1 MDITINEYSAR
12 DKSDVIQMMTSF
24 YEIDGYDFDPEIGE
38 RNISDFTSNE
48 MLGRLYLIQY
58 KKKNIGYIVLSFGF
72 SFEYRGRDAFIDE
85 FYIEEKF
92 RNLGVGK
99 QTMDFIESESKN
111 LNINAIHLEVES
123 HNEKAKRLY
132 LNSGYK
138 SNNRTLLTKKI
149 NMTTNK

>member
-1 MDITINEYSAR
+1 
-12 DKSDVIQMMTSF
+12 MMTSF